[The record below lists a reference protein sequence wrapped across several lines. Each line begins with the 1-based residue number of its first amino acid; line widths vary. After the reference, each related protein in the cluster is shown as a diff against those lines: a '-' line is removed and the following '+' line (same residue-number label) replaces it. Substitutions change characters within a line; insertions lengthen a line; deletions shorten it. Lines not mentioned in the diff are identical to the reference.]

1 MDAWL
6 KFILLVIA
14 AYLLGS
20 IPLSYLTA
28 RSRGVDIRKRGTQQ
42 VGTGNLWRTT
52 SHKLGFFVG
61 IYDFLKGM
69 LMVYLA
75 SLAELEPALQ
85 LFAGIAVVIG
95 HNWPVFLRFHG
106 GRGIATALGLI
117 IIMPSINSSN
127 IDVTI
132 WPMIFFFGIG
142 VGTLVYFHRTAVPVL
157 IAMISLPI
165 TSAIAGEPLLLTLG
179 YLMLLLIVII
189 KRLTAQ
195 SNTEARK
202 MNMGSVLLYRFIFDR
217 DIRDREAWVYRGH
230 DPDKDIPE

>member
-1 MDAWL
+1 MDTWL
-6 KFILLVIA
+6 KFVLLLVA

-28 RSRGVDIRKRGTQQ
+28 RSRGIDIRKRGTQQ

-69 LMVYLA
+69 LMVYFSFLA
-75 SLAELEPALQ
+75 GLEPAQQ
-85 LFAGIAVVIG
+85 LFTGIAVVIG

-117 IIMPSINSSN
+117 IILPSLNYRD

-142 VGTLVYFHRTAVPVL
+142 VGTLVFFHRTAVPVL
-157 IAMISLPI
+157 IATISLPI
-165 TSAIAGEPLLLTLG
+165 TSAIAKEPLLLTMG
-179 YLMLLLIVII
+179 YLALLLIVIT

-195 SNTEARK
+195 SNAEARK
-202 MNMGSVLLYRFIFDR
+202 MNMGKVILYRFFFDR
-217 DIRDREAWVYRGH
+217 DIRDRAAWVYRGH
-230 DPDKDIPE
+230 NPDKDIPE